1 MRVKEVAEKTG
12 ITPDT
17 VRYYEK
23 TGLLPRPPRSTSGY
37 RHFEPEHV
45 ERIRFIKGAQRM
57 GLRLG
62 DIKELLEIRDKG
74 LCPCGHTVSALQ
86 RRIEQIDR
94 DLGELR
100 KLRRQLVGMSTRLT
114 PEANRDAS
122 GKWPC
127 EKKFG
132 DLARKQR

>member
-1 MRVKEVAEKTG
+1 MRVKEVAQAAG

-23 TGLLPRPPRSTSGY
+23 TGLLPKPPRTGSGY
-37 RHFEPEHV
+37 RQFEPEYV

-57 GLRLG
+57 GLRLK

-74 LCPCGHTVSALQ
+74 LCPCGHTAAALQ
-86 RRIEQIDR
+86 GRIEQIDR

-100 KLRRQLVGMSTRLT
+100 KLRRQLLAISTQLT
-114 PEANRDAS
+114 PGASRDAS

-127 EKKFG
+127 EKEFVDVG
-132 DLARKQR
+132 RKRR